1 MDVQPLQE
9 RQLFQMKRESLETR
23 IRQYYEETQNAD
35 VVIEYGMALLV
46 RNAMMMEDYSLMCKD
61 LIRQI
66 FLTCRPSERMREF
79 CLYFYDYFEY
89 EEWEIVRSRLFK
101 SRAEFSEMTR
111 LVRPDM
117 KYFRVAST
125 PTFDKFDEVLA
136 YAIKSWSG
144 KSREKA
150 FEEKEDFYFSF
161 KAVFEDDNGKK
172 HKLTFSKNA
181 DICKSCEELFTLM
194 EILTRLTIF
203 QKNGVRRFRDI
214 VETECESIVS
224 QEIINH
230 SKRKKR
236 GQELRKSLIK

>member
-1 MDVQPLQE
+1 
-9 RQLFQMKRESLETR
+9 
-23 IRQYYEETQNAD
+23 
-35 VVIEYGMALLV
+35 
-46 RNAMMMEDYSLMCKD
+46 MCKD

-136 YAIKSWSG
+136 YAIKSWSE

-224 QEIINH
+224 QEIIKH

>member
-1 MDVQPLQE
+1 MQPLQE

-136 YAIKSWSG
+136 
-144 KSREKA
+144 
-150 FEEKEDFYFSF
+150 
-161 KAVFEDDNGKK
+161 
-172 HKLTFSKNA
+172 L
-181 DICKSCEELFTLM
+181 
-194 EILTRLTIF
+194 
-203 QKNGVRRFRDI
+203 
-214 VETECESIVS
+214 
-224 QEIINH
+224 
-230 SKRKKR
+230 
-236 GQELRKSLIK
+236 SLIHI